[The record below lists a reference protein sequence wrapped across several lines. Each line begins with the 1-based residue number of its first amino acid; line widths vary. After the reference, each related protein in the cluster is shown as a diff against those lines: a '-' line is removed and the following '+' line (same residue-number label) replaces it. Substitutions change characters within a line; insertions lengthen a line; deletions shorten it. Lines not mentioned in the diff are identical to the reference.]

1 MGDLVLRWVRAVLP
15 RTLRRRISR
24 LAIWPRPGRV
34 RFGSLRRRNP
44 ISRRWGADR
53 GTPIDR
59 YYIKEF
65 LSGYSQDVRGHV
77 MEVGQNIYA
86 GTLGGSR
93 ITRLDILH
101 VDEKSGDV
109 TVVGDLTDPELF
121 PPETFDCIIL
131 TQTLQFMF
139 DPETAVRNC
148 HSFLKPGGVLLVT
161 ASGIGQI
168 SRGDMDRWGHFW
180 NFTTRS
186 MEEIFKRAFPA
197 GDVAVS
203 EAGNVLSAISLLHGL
218 SAEELTAGDLDHEDP
233 DYQVLI
239 TVRASKPPADT

>member
-1 MGDLVLRWVRAVLP
+1 MGDLFTKWARAILP
-15 RTLRRRISR
+15 RRVRRRLSR
-24 LAIWPRPGRV
+24 LTSWPPPGRV
-34 RFGSLRRRNP
+34 RFGSFRRVKP
-44 ISRRWGADR
+44 ISKRWGADR

-59 YYIKEF
+59 HYIKDF
-65 LSGYSQDVRGHV
+65 LSGCSQDVRGHV
-77 MEVGQNIYA
+77 MEVGQNLYA
-86 GTLGGSR
+86 GALGGSR

-101 VDEKSGDV
+101 LEEKSGDV

-121 PPETFDCIIL
+121 PPETFDCMIL

-139 DPETAVRNC
+139 DPESAVRNC

-186 MEEIFKRAFPA
+186 MEEVFKRAFPSD
-197 GDVAVS
+197 DVAIS
-203 EAGNVLSAISLLHGL
+203 EVGNVLTAISLLHGL
-218 SAEELTAGDLDHEDP
+218 SAEELTPGDLEYADP
-233 DYQVLI
+233 DYQLLI
-239 TVRASKPPADT
+239 TVRASKPGTVR